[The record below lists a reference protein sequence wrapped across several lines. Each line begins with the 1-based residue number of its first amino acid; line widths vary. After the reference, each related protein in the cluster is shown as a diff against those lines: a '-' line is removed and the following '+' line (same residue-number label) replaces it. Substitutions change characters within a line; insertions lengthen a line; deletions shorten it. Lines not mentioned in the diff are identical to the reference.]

1 MKDSVRIKL
10 CGMMTEDDIVA
21 ANSLMPDYIGFIFVE
36 KSKRY
41 VNPMLAKE
49 LGDKLNKDIIK
60 VGVFVDAPISHIMSL
75 VENGVIDMIQLHG
88 KEDDTFIQE
97 IRSLSGQRVIKA
109 FGIEKKEDIVRVNE
123 CNADYVLLD
132 SPRGGSGIRFNHEL
146 LLGVNRDYFLAGGLD
161 ASNVSDI
168 LKKHRPFAVD
178 VSSGIETEGK
188 KDPLKM
194 KDFVFAVRQS

>member
-10 CGMMTEDDIVA
+10 CGMMTEDDIVT

-36 KSKRY
+36 KSKRF
-41 VNPMLAKE
+41 VNPALAKE

-75 VENGVIDMIQLHG
+75 VEDGVIDMIQLHG
-88 KEDDTFIQE
+88 KEDEVYIKE
-97 IRSLSGQRVIKA
+97 IKALSGCEVIKA
-109 FGIEKKEDIVRVNE
+109 FGIEKKEDIDRVNE
-123 CNADYVLLD
+123 CKADYVLLD
-132 SPRGGSGIRFNHEL
+132 SPRGGTGLRFNHGL
-146 LLGVNRDYFLAGGLD
+146 LVGVWRDYFLAGGLD

-168 LKKHRPFAVD
+168 LTRHRPFAVD

-194 KDFVFAVRQS
+194 KDFVFAVRAS